1 MLFALKR
8 LPSLIEANIKR
19 KQSAFV
25 ILREISWNFSFE
37 IFLLLNCLDSDLQR
51 WANDLVKFL
60 KKQTKLEKKKKLW
73 YLFFFNFWPLLPESH
88 FSKGD
93 WALGSTSTQFWDF
106 SNNSWFPKI
115 LNLDSHLPKKTSFYL
130 VQWKPFTSDEKCFLF
145 HLKSFFRS
153 RDI

>member
-51 WANDLVKFL
+51 WTNDLVKFL

-93 WALGSTSTQFWDF
+93 WALR
-106 SNNSWFPKI
+106 FPKI

>member
-8 LPSLIEANIKR
+8 LPSLIEANIKKETKR
-19 KQSAFV
+19 FRNLAGNFLEFFFWNIFV
-25 ILREISWNFSFE
+25 IK
-37 IFLLLNCLDSDLQR
+37 LDSDLQR
-51 WANDLVKFL
+51 WTNDLVKFL